1 MKTWQFR
8 IICSFLAIVSAG
20 LAAALLWMLWEYIPK
35 ASTRYGI
42 LAVCAGIF
50 LAAGFWCAL
59 QRYQIEKFA
68 DDVCETIDAA
78 MADRRPQNF
87 HPYEDSLTAK
97 VQGKLLQYYDI
108 MHEGRLQ
115 SRQDK
120 ETLQSLVSDISHQV
134 KTPVANMKLYTGILH
149 HPDIPE
155 EKRELFLN
163 TMDAQ
168 ISKLDFLM
176 QSLIKM
182 SRLETG
188 TFALNPVLARLS
200 DTIAQA
206 MNTVW
211 AKAEQK
217 NIELSAQCSADI
229 MVRHDTKWT
238 AEAMGNILD
247 NAIKYTPE
255 GGRVSVTVCPW
266 QFYTRIDISDT
277 GIGIPKEHY
286 NDVFQRFY
294 RAEEVAAEEGVGLG
308 LYLAN
313 GIVTRQKGYISVK
326 SKAGEGTTF
335 SVYLLS

>member
-8 IICSFLAIVSAG
+8 IICSFLAIASAG
-20 LAAALLWMLWEYIPK
+20 LAAALIWMLWEYIPK

-149 HPDIPE
+149 RPGIPE

-168 ISKLDFLM
+168 IGKLDFLM

-217 NIELSAQCSADI
+217 NIELSAQCGADI
-229 MVRHDTKWT
+229 MVRHDIKWT

-326 SKAGEGTTF
+326 SKVGEGTTF

>member
-8 IICSFLAIVSAG
+8 IICSFLAIASAG
-20 LAAALLWMLWEYIPK
+20 LATALIWMLWEYIPK

-97 VQGKLLQYYDI
+97 VQGKILQYYEI

-149 HPDIPE
+149 RPGIPE

-168 ISKLDFLM
+168 IGKLDFLM

-188 TFALNPVLARLS
+188 TFALNPVLARLN

-217 NIELSAQCSADI
+217 NIELSAQCGADI
-229 MVRHDTKWT
+229 MVRHDIKWT

-277 GIGIPKEHY
+277 GIGIPEEHY

-326 SKAGEGTTF
+326 SKVGEGTTF

>member
-8 IICSFLAIVSAG
+8 IICSFLAIASAG
-20 LAAALLWMLWEYIPK
+20 LATALIWMLWEYIPK

-97 VQGKLLQYYDI
+97 VQGKILQYYEI

-149 HPDIPE
+149 RPGIPE

-168 ISKLDFLM
+168 IGKLDFLM

-188 TFALNPVLARLS
+188 TFALNPVLARLN

-217 NIELSAQCSADI
+217 NIELSAQCGADI
-229 MVRHDTKWT
+229 MVRHDIKWT

-326 SKAGEGTTF
+326 SKVGEGTTF

>member
-8 IICSFLAIVSAG
+8 IICSFLAIASSG
-20 LAAALLWMLWEYIPK
+20 LAAALIWMLWEYIPK

-68 DDVCETIDAA
+68 DDICKTIDAA
-78 MADRRPQNF
+78 IAGRQPKQF

-149 HPDIPE
+149 RPGIPE

-168 ISKLDFLM
+168 IGNYFQHL
-176 QSLIKM
+176 
-182 SRLETG
+182 T
-188 TFALNPVLARLS
+188 
-200 DTIAQA
+200 
-206 MNTVW
+206 
-211 AKAEQK
+211 QK
-217 NIELSAQCSADI
+217 EIGEQCSC
-229 MVRHDTKWT
+229 
-238 AEAMGNILD
+238 
-247 NAIKYTPE
+247 
-255 GGRVSVTVCPW
+255 TVKK
-266 QFYTRIDISDT
+266 QATENNR
-277 GIGIPKEHY
+277 
-286 NDVFQRFY
+286 
-294 RAEEVAAEEGVGLG
+294 
-308 LYLAN
+308 
-313 GIVTRQKGYISVK
+313 
-326 SKAGEGTTF
+326 
-335 SVYLLS
+335 

>member
-8 IICSFLAIVSAG
+8 IICSFLAIASSG
-20 LAAALLWMLWEYIPK
+20 LAAALIWMLWEYIPK

-149 HPDIPE
+149 RPGIPE

-168 ISKLDFLM
+168 IGKLDFLM

-188 TFALNPVLARLS
+188 TFALNPVLARLN

-217 NIELSAQCSADI
+217 NIELSAQCGADI
-229 MVRHDTKWT
+229 MVRHDIKWT

-277 GIGIPKEHY
+277 GIGIPEEHY